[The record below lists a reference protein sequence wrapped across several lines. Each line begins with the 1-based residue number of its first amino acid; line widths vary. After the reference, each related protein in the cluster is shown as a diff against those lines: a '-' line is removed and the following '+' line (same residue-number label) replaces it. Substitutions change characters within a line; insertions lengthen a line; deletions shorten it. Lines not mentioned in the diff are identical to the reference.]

1 MLASRSSGDS
11 SSSAVMLVVVVE
23 IAIDEVEIEPFVIL
37 LIILNMDVFRNQK
50 ILATA
55 KRI

>member
-11 SSSAVMLVVVVE
+11 SSSTVMLVVVVE

-37 LIILNMDVFRNQK
+37 LIILNMDIFRNQK

>member
-1 MLASRSSGDS
+1 MLASCSSGDS

>member
-1 MLASRSSGDS
+1 
-11 SSSAVMLVVVVE
+11 MLVVVVE
-23 IAIDEVEIEPFVIL
+23 IAIDEAEIEPFVIL
-37 LIILNMDVFRNQK
+37 LIILNTDIFRNQK